1 MQSIIKHEF
10 SEHIKASQ
18 NTLDSIADQIET
30 ASKICINSLKNGG
43 KILIMGNGGSAADAQ
58 HIAAELVG
66 RYKTERKG
74 LPAIALT
81 TDTSAITSIAN
92 DYGFLH
98 VFDRQVEA
106 LVDKGDVV
114 IGISTGG
121 TSPNVVNALT
131 LANTLECKTIG
142 LSGKDGGDFNT
153 LCDVNLVVNSDDT
166 PRIQEMHILIG
177 HTICHLIEQES
188 FKSK

>member
-18 NTLDSIADQIET
+18 NTLESIVDQIET

-106 LVDKGDVV
+106 LAHKDDVV

-131 LANTLECKTIG
+131 AANKLDCKTIG
-142 LSGKDGGDFNT
+142 LSGKDGGDFNA